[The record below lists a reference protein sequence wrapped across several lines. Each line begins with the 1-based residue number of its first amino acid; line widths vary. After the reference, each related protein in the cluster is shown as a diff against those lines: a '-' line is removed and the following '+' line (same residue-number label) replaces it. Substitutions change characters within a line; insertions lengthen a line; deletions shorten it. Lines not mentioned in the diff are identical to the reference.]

1 MFDQWREKFR
11 SCVPWIHDRL
21 SSTANLVCPP
31 VCFACER
38 IFEKTSIPWFFCADC
53 HRQIT
58 VPSQHFCHRCGSIKN
73 SAIMPPNA
81 VSGCSECRH
90 RTFRF
95 SQVFVLG
102 EYRDLLRRL
111 LLQMKR
117 DRDGTLASNMARLFL
132 DERDDLLQTFAP
144 DIIVPVPMHFVR
156 RWYRGVNN
164 PVFFAHEIG
173 HHLNVP
179 VLPGLIRRTR
189 YTKPQFRLKPKQRL
203 TNVRGAFAYTG
214 KKSQLS
220 GKHLLIVDD
229 IMTTGATCNEV
240 AKVLMEAGAARVS
253 VAVFARAEGMST
265 RELSEVKN
273 SK

>member
-1 MFDQWREKFR
+1 
-11 SCVPWIHDRL
+11 
-21 SSTANLVCPP
+21 
-31 VCFACER
+31 
-38 IFEKTSIPWFFCADC
+38 
-53 HRQIT
+53 
-58 VPSQHFCHRCGSIKN
+58 
-73 SAIMPPNA
+73 MPPNA

-111 LLQMKR
+111 ILRMKR

-132 DERDDLLQTFAP
+132 DERNDLLQTLAP
-144 DIIVPVPMHFVR
+144 DMVVPVPMHFVR

-164 PVFFAHEIG
+164 PVFFAREIG
-173 HHLNVP
+173 HRLSVP
-179 VLPGLIRRTR
+179 VLPELIRRIR

-214 KKSQLS
+214 KKGMLH

-240 AKVLMEAGAARVS
+240 AKILMEAGAARVS

-273 SK
+273 EKLKVKSVHENYR